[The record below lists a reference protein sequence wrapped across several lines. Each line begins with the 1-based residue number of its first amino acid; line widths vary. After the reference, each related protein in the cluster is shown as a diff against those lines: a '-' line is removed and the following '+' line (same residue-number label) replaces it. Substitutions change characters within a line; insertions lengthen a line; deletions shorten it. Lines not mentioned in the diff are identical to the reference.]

1 MGKKEGTEIFFPCK
15 WSGLQGHMGL
25 KSIRIATGEKPGNL
39 LLLGKMEISSMGG
52 LEITIIRNI
61 KLLVLIIIK
70 TTLPKVDSCF
80 LKLIG

>member
-1 MGKKEGTEIFFPCK
+1 
-15 WSGLQGHMGL
+15 MGL
-25 KSIRIATGEKPGNL
+25 KSIRIATGEKPENL

-70 TTLPKVDSCF
+70 ATLPKVDSCF